1 MKMDQLGR
9 LMLSCNGAI
18 FLHLSAKMSSPSS
31 PQGKIMMVNLT
42 LFMIANNDKD

>member
-18 FLHLSAKMSSPSS
+18 FLHLSA

-42 LFMIANNDKD
+42 LFMIANDDKD

>member
-18 FLHLSAKMSSPSS
+18 FLHLSAKMSP
-31 PQGKIMMVNLT
+31 PLPPRQ
-42 LFMIANNDKD
+42 NNDGESHIIHDC

>member
-1 MKMDQLGR
+1 MLMDQLGR

-18 FLHLSAKMSSPSS
+18 FLHLSVKMPPL

-42 LFMIANNDKD
+42 LFMIANDDKD